1 MKEDTKAI
9 VATEPTEN
17 GEEPQAQGVAQEGKT
32 FTQEEVNE
40 IVQRRLAR
48 EREKLAAE
56 SENSEAEKKLM
67 EREKAVL
74 HRELRADAL
83 ERLKEDD
90 LPAKL
95 ADLINCENAEDF
107 SRTYKTVVAAFKE
120 AVDAVPKVP
129 ERGGAPEPAQPRT
142 DWFREAFRPKI

>member
-1 MKEDTKAI
+1 MKDDTKAI

-74 HRELRADAL
+74 HRELR
-83 ERLKEDD
+83 
-90 LPAKL
+90 
-95 ADLINCENAEDF
+95 
-107 SRTYKTVVAAFKE
+107 RTPWNGSKRMICRRSW
-120 AVDAVPKVP
+120 P
-129 ERGGAPEPAQPRT
+129 
-142 DWFREAFRPKI
+142 I